1 MNLAFALALRGNRKT
16 QSALRVGVLDLDIFG
31 PSIPTLMGLQ
41 NAGEPALN
49 ESAYS
54 CRLRS
59 SFHSTPHV
67 EGAILPL
74 TNGLPCMS
82 MGFLLPSPSSSS
94 DNTDTAVVWRGLMV
108 QKAVQQLLFDVDWS
122 MGKGQGYGLDILV
135 VDMPPGTG
143 DVPLTLGQLVR
154 VDGRPS
160 VLCLGRI
167 GLTSPFY
174 YIRCCYCRYAT
185 RCCFI

>member
-1 MNLAFALALRGNRKT
+1 VCLTLLPEFFFSDHVHFYTIVVNLAFALALRGNRKT
-16 QSALRVGVLDLDIFG
+16 QSPLRVGVLDLDIFG

-54 CRLRS
+54 SRRRS
-59 SFHSTPHV
+59 SFNSTSHV

-94 DNTDTAVVWRGLMV
+94 EDNTDTAVVWRGLMV

-122 MGKGQGYGLDILV
+122 MGKGQGHGLDILV

-154 VDGRPS
+154 VDGRPF
-160 VLCLGRI
+160 LLRLGK
-167 GLTSPFY
+167 G
-174 YIRCCYCRYAT
+174 
-185 RCCFI
+185 